1 MSTSKT
7 QNNKLAVTV
16 AASSRYKIQK
26 NGVIRK
32 LMSTGKYRTI
42 GTETHGYNVIT
53 VGGKKIVTARILAA
67 KEY

>member
-1 MSTSKT
+1 MILKINNRSNIGGKMSTSKT

-32 LMSTGKYRTI
+32 LMSTG
-42 GTETHGYNVIT
+42 VS
-53 VGGKKIVTARILAA
+53 
-67 KEY
+67 